1 MEMADH
7 EEVTTEATGTSRRAL
22 LAKAAAAGAVVYTVP
37 MVKSIP
43 AYAAAGFDS
52 YTNQSA
58 TCCVWFSPNQNSQNG
73 KWHADILNTTDG
85 INLGSA
91 ASSPDGPVPTMT
103 VPVRVNGTDRN
114 VTFSGNPNNI
124 PGSSGRAV
132 AQAFNYSGGGVAI
145 TSGDVNCE
153 IKIEAVVCN
162 DQKGTCDP
170 TNTDT
175 APQTWALGSSD
186 SAINTGAADP
196 GGCTGGDHFTGTAYY
211 HTGRTGGGGSN
222 RCKLGILFKVRCK

>member
-1 MEMADH
+1 MEMAEQ
-7 EEVTTEATGTSRRAL
+7 EEITTEGTGTSRRAL

-52 YTNQSA
+52 YSNQSA
-58 TCCVWFSPNQNSQNG
+58 TCCVWFSPNQNSQAG
-73 KWHADILNTTDG
+73 KWHADVVNTVDGVVAKKDSGATQTMGVEVKVDGLNRG
-85 INLGSA
+85 
-91 ASSPDGPVPTMT
+91 
-103 VPVRVNGTDRN
+103 

-124 PGSSGRAV
+124 PGTGGRATSE
-132 AQAFNYSGGGVAI
+132 AFNYDGGGVAI
-145 TSGDVNCE
+145 TSLDSNCE

-162 DQKGTCDP
+162 DQGKAPCDP
-170 TNTDT
+170 TNADT

-186 SAINTGAADP
+186 SAINTGAVDP

-211 HTGRTGGGGSN
+211 HTGRTGGGGNN

>member
-1 MEMADH
+1 MADH
-7 EEVTTEATGTSRRAL
+7 EEITTEATGSSRRAL

-52 YTNQSA
+52 YTNQSD
-58 TCCVWFSPNQNSQNG
+58 TVCVWFSPNQNGGAG
-73 KWHADILNTTDG
+73 KWHADIEDTTAPINGIVSTTDS
-85 INLGSA
+85 GSTQ
-91 ASSPDGPVPTMT
+91 TMT
-103 VPVRVNGTDRN
+103 VEVRVNGTDRG
-114 VTFSGNPNNI
+114 VTFAGVPNNV
-124 PGSSGRAV
+124 PGTGGRATTE
-132 AQAFNYSGGGVAI
+132 AFNYDGGGVAI
-145 TSGDVNCE
+145 TSEDNNCE

-186 SAINTGAADP
+186 SAINSGSVAP
-196 GGCTGGDHFTGTAYY
+196 GGCTGGDHFTGTVHY
-211 HTGRTGGGGSN
+211 HTGRTGSGGSN
-222 RCKLGILFKVRCK
+222 RCKLGILFRVRCK